1 MKVAHFTNCVSAI
14 AIVTALAASAPAFAQ
29 QAPAPAPAADPKDNL
44 EIVVVTASGGN
55 RTQLNSSVS
64 VTTVGAQAIAD
75 FKPSSESEL
84 LRMIPGIQ
92 VSGTAGPGG
101 NSNIAVRGL
110 PVATGGSPF
119 VQLQEDGLPTVL
131 FGDIQ
136 FGNND
141 YWTRF
146 DASVANVE
154 GVRGGSAST
163 YASQAPGAVI
173 NYISNTGTQR
183 GGYVQWNT
191 GLGFSEN
198 KIDFRYGAPI
208 DDNTRFHIG
217 GYYKKGRGP
226 LDPGYDV
233 SDSFQIKGNLTRDFA
248 DNKGFIRLM
257 FKVADT
263 HEPNYTG
270 SPALATISGLK
281 VSNIK
286 PFPGFD
292 GRNSSN
298 YSSLNQNMLI
308 FNREGVLERVPI
320 DGITT
325 QATSIGGELRYN
337 LTDNI
342 SIDNNFRTTNM
353 SGGFAAPF
361 LNVGTRASVIGSTIS
376 RPGLPNA
383 TVATIRYAA
392 GPKAGQ
398 VFTDRYIDNNVNV
411 RTNIRD
417 IGSTAN
423 DFKITGNYDTGFGA
437 VTARAGYFYMKQD
450 IAMDWHVNK
459 SLREVSGNNPSQL
472 DLYDAAGNKLT
483 QEGISGYNNNWG
495 DCCARDYDLSYTNT
509 APYIA
514 LELDADKFGL
524 DGSVRFEQVEA
535 RGNTVK
541 GGSEFLVNSGGVQ
554 IAAIRANGA
563 TERLNYT
570 RSYTAWSVGALYKF
584 NEDTSLFA
592 RTSKGGRFNGDR
604 QTVSGKI
611 RADGS
616 LTQDGRTASVDFVN
630 QLELGIKNRG
640 ELFDG
645 RYTFEVTA
653 LKGDFKQ
660 STFELSATRCPG
672 GAGGCVIDAQYQSS
686 GAEAYATYRRGGFS
700 VIGNATYSKAEIS
713 RPGAGGVQGPFTRAP
728 GIPDLSYTIAANYN
742 FGERASI
749 GISTTGQTASIDD
762 GGREYPSAAIFNAT
776 AKYTVFKNVEL
787 SLSAYNLF
795 DKFDLRGNG
804 GIADSSVSPTVISG
818 NPALGRTV
826 TAAVRY
832 SF

>member
-1 MKVAHFTNCVSAI
+1 MKVAQFSNCVSAI
-14 AIVTALAASAPAFAQ
+14 ALVTALAAAAPALAQ
-29 QAPAPAPAADPKDNL
+29 QAPAAPQEADGL
-44 EIVVVTASGGN
+44 EVVIVTASGGN
-55 RTQLNSSVS
+55 RTQINSSVS
-64 VTTVGAQAIAD
+64 VTTVNAQAIAD

-119 VQLQEDGLPTVL
+119 VQIQEDGLPTVL

-173 NYISNTGTQR
+173 NYISNTGLQQ
-183 GGYVQWNT
+183 GGYAQLST

-198 KIDFRYGAPI
+198 RFDFRYGGPI
-208 DDNTRFHIG
+208 SDQTRFHVG
-217 GYYKKGRGP
+217 GYLKKGSGP
-226 LDPGYDV
+226 LDAGYDV
-233 SDSFQIKGNLTRDFA
+233 SNSYQIKGNLTHDFA
-248 DNKGFIRLM
+248 DNKGFVRVLVKI
-257 FKVADT
+257 ADT
-263 HEPNYTG
+263 QEPNYTG
-270 SPALATISGLK
+270 SPALASINGLE
-281 VSNIK
+281 VSNIE

-292 GRNSSN
+292 GRTGSN
-298 YSSLNQNMLI
+298 YSVYNQDFLI
-308 FNREGVLERVPI
+308 FNRDGVLERVKM

-325 QATSIGGELRYN
+325 KATSLGGQVRYN
-337 LTDNI
+337 LNDNW
-342 SIDNNFRTTNM
+342 SVDNNFRWTDM

-361 LNVGTRASVIGSTIS
+361 LNVATRASVIGSVIS

-383 TVATIRYAA
+383 TVASIRYAA

-398 VFTDRYIDNNVNV
+398 AFTDTYVDNNVNV

-423 DFKITGNYDTGFGA
+423 DFKLTGNYDTGFGA
-437 VTARAGYFYMKQD
+437 LTARVGYFYMKQN
-450 IAMDWHVNK
+450 IAMNWHVNK
-459 SLREVSGNNPSQL
+459 SLRELSGNNPSQL
-472 DLYDAAGNKLT
+472 DLFDAAGNKLT

-514 LELDADKFGL
+514 LELDAEKFAL
-524 DGSVRFEQVEA
+524 DGSVRFESVEA
-535 RGNTVK
+535 SGNTVA

-554 IAAIRANGA
+554 IATIRANGA
-563 TERLNYT
+563 RENLNYT
-570 RSYTAWSVGALYKF
+570 RDYTSWSFGALYKL
-584 NEDTSLFA
+584 NEDTSFFV
-592 RTSKGGRFNGDR
+592 RRSKGGRFNGDR

-611 RADGS
+611 TANGS
-616 LTQDGRTASVDFVN
+616 LTQAGRTASVDFVN
-630 QLELGIKNRG
+630 QDELGLKNRG
-640 ELFDG
+640 DLAGG
-645 RYTFEVTA
+645 RYTLEFT
-653 LKGDFKQ
+653 LLQGDFKQ

-672 GAGGCVIDAQYQSS
+672 GSGGCVIDAKYESS
-686 GAEAYATYRRGGFS
+686 GAEAYATYRNGPFS
-700 VIGNATYSKAEIS
+700 VIGNATYSNAKIS
-713 RPGAGGVQGPFTRAP
+713 RPTGNGASGPFTRAP
-728 GIPDLSYTIAANYN
+728 GIPDLSFTVAANYD
-742 FGERASI
+742 FSDKIAVGV
-749 GISTTGQTASIDD
+749 STTGQTSSIDD
-762 GGREYPSAAIFNAT
+762 GGREYPGGAVLNAT
-776 AKYTVFKNVEL
+776 AKYSLLKNVEL

-804 GIADSSVSPTVISG
+804 GVVNAGVNPAVISG

-826 TAAVRY
+826 TAAIRY
-832 SF
+832 TF